1 MPTTKNEPEL
11 SRPLFVD
18 KISAGG
24 LQEHIVARA
33 SECEALA
40 KRFGLIAINRLEAFV
55 NVDHAQSRMLH
66 VTGNVQADVVQAC
79 VVTLEPVPAY
89 VKEKID
95 ILFAPPGLLKR
106 EGEGPIPN
114 VGDSDLPETIENG
127 MIDLGELAAQYLAL
141 GLDPYPRKDGAS
153 LDSFKDQSGKTT
165 VTPFAGL
172 KDAFDK
178 LKKTD
183 S

>member
-24 LQEHIVARA
+24 LQEHIVARPA
-33 SECEALA
+33 ECEALA
-40 KRFGLIAINRLEAFV
+40 KRFGLIAISRLEAFI
-55 NVDHAQSRMLH
+55 NVDHAQSRMLQ
-66 VTGNVQADVVQAC
+66 VTGYVHADVIQAC

-89 VKEKID
+89 VKEKFD

-106 EGEGPIPN
+106 EGEGPMPD
-114 VGDSDLPETIENG
+114 VGEADFPETIENG

-141 GLDPYPRKDGAS
+141 GLDPYPRKEGAS
-153 LDSFKDQSGKTT
+153 LDSFKDQKGKTN
-165 VTPFAGL
+165 VTPLCRSERGA
-172 KDAFDK
+172 
-178 LKKTD
+178 
-183 S
+183 